1 MIEININ
8 RYYEQDNYINPRKLI
23 KEVFDLKNEQEI
35 FVNIMNFDEYIIC
48 KKYEEIIDNCW

>member
-1 MIEININ
+1 LIEININ

-48 KKYEEIIDNCW
+48 KKYEEIIDNC